1 MFRFKFLFF
10 LVLDYVLSFQIENLQ
25 HSIHSLQEEI
35 RPIGDYF
42 SAPLKLIFL
51 SSASVSL
58 NKIEPLKLPDFPISL
73 DMYILKD
80 QTLVLTSTWV
90 TDITV
95 TLDFQHCK
103 TKINERFSQQITLS
117 RTCIPAPNNSF

>member
-1 MFRFKFLFF
+1 M
-10 LVLDYVLSFQIENLQ
+10 SFQIDNLQ

-51 SSASVSL
+51 SSALASL
-58 NKIEPLKLPDFPISL
+58 NKIDPLKLPYFPIAL

-80 QTLVLTSTWV
+80 QALILTSTWIA
-90 TDITV
+90 DITV

-103 TKINERFSQQITLS
+103 TKIN
-117 RTCIPAPNNSF
+117 